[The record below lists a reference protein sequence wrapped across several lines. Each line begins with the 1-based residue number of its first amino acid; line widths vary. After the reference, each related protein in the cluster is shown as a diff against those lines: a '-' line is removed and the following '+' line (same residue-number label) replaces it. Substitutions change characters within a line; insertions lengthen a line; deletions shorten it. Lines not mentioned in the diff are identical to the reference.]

1 MINKEMMLVIKNNPK
16 LSEILDLYMTN
27 EMKKLK
33 NICYKI
39 WKGKVD
45 NYEEDEL
52 LDDAIEVLIES
63 LVTYDTKSKA
73 KFETYLTGNISRS
86 SYSWF
91 RDNKYTGCRNNLA
104 RDGNGKIIYEEINGK
119 KRPIRIDSVSFDMDN
134 DETQNL
140 KETLSS
146 KINIDD
152 ILIAEE
158 YTDKVELYLSNL
170 PKRVRGVAKLF
181 SQEYNRDE
189 IMELLHITE
198 QQLLDCMKILRSYEY
213 ISLLFD

>member
-1 MINKEMMLVIKNNPK
+1 M
-16 LSEILDLYMTN
+16 
-27 EMKKLK
+27 
-33 NICYKI
+33 
-39 WKGKVD
+39 
-45 NYEEDEL
+45 
-52 LDDAIEVLIES
+52 
-63 LVTYDTKSKA
+63 
-73 KFETYLTGNISRS
+73 
-86 SYSWF
+86 
-91 RDNKYTGCRNNLA
+91 
-104 RDGNGKIIYEEINGK
+104 
-119 KRPIRIDSVSFDMDN
+119 DS

-146 KINIDD
+146 KINIED

-198 QQLLDCMKILRSYEY
+198 QQLLDCMKILKSYEY
-213 ISLLFD
+213 ISLLFN

>member
-1 MINKEMMLVIKNNPK
+1 MEEIKY
-16 LSEILDLYMTN
+16 LSDEEKDRLIHYYCDDFYKRLRS
-27 EMKKLK
+27 
-33 NICYKI
+33 ICKKI
-39 WKGKVD
+39 WGGKVD

-52 LDDAIEVLIES
+52 IDDAVEVLMEA
-63 LVTYDTKSKA
+63 VNTYKTDSKA
-73 KFETYLTGNISRS
+73 KFKTYLTGNISRS

-91 RDNKYTGCRNNLA
+91 RDNKYTGCRNNLV

-119 KRPIRIDSVSFDMDN
+119 KRPIRIESISFDVDS

-146 KINIDD
+146 NINIEN

-158 YTDKVELYLSNL
+158 YTDKVELYLNNL

-181 SQEYNRDE
+181 SQEYSRDE

-198 QQLLDCMKILRSYEY
+198 QQLLDCMKVLKSYEY

>member
-1 MINKEMMLVIKNNPK
+1 MEEIKY
-16 LSEILDLYMTN
+16 LSN
-27 EMKKLK
+27 EEKDRLIHYYCDDFYKRLRH
-33 NICYKI
+33 ICKKI
-39 WKGKVD
+39 WGGKVD

-52 LDDAIEVLIES
+52 IDDAVEVLMEA
-63 LVTYDTKSKA
+63 VNTYKTDSKA

-146 KINIDD
+146 KINIED

-198 QQLLDCMKILRSYEY
+198 QQLLDCMKILKSYEY